1 MEARIFAPIKDA
13 LQAMVAGFIEG
24 GKKDGLTIDEDQH
37 QSFLNE
43 LVTAFSQ
50 IDGFE
55 TKMNNVDGVFERY
68 PAFAPIGEF
77 CFDLLMINFF
87 TADAK
92 DLEDGYLESQ
102 EWLDIEEKTLDRG
115 TEFLNILLYINE
127 CKEVGADISLDDFLK
142 EFLLTEDDLYQEE
155 YVIYEPIIKNQ
166 HLVDASIKDIVNA
179 AENMSDSEVQEI
191 FVPLMAYFSDSES
204 YAERL
209 LQILTLSENK
219 SVDAALFMA
228 LNGFT
233 NSLDNLAE

>member
-1 MEARIFAPIKDA
+1 MEARIFTPIKDA
-13 LQAMVAGFIEG
+13 LQAMATGFVEG
-24 GKKDGLTIDEDQH
+24 SKKSGLSIDEEQH

-43 LVTAFSQ
+43 LITAFSQ

-55 TKMNNVDGVFERY
+55 TKMNNVDEVFERY
-68 PAFAPIGEF
+68 PAFASLGEF

-92 DLEDGYLESQ
+92 DLDDGYLESQ

-127 CKEVGADISLDDFLK
+127 CKEIGVDISLDDFLK

-155 YVIYEPIIKNQ
+155 YAIYEPIIKNQ
-166 HLVDASIKDIVNA
+166 HLVDADIKDIVNA
-179 AENMSDSEVQEI
+179 AANIADSEVQEV
-191 FVPLMAYFSDSES
+191 FVSLMAYFNDGES

-209 LQILTLSENK
+209 QQILTLSDNK
-219 SVDAALFMA
+219 PVDAALFVA

-233 NSLDNLAE
+233 NSLDSLEE